1 MPGHFNKCNNKWV
14 SPVMDRYIGEIREYR
29 MTSEQEGTIVEVM
42 GIIDLMKVAASDC
55 MDLRRN

>member
-1 MPGHFNKCNNKWV
+1 L
-14 SPVMDRYIGEIREYR
+14 DRDIGEIREYR